1 MRTSREAA
9 CLRPTMKCYRTL
21 PPGRTMKLRLDV
33 TGIYHMFYVAIKFRW
48 LNIKLLPIFFL
59 EFRLGSVLVSGK
71 ERRMVINSV
80 LMRNYRGI
88 YNSNPTHGIT
98 LLVDQNWVEVIQP
111 SLAYK
116 LMFSDMSYFSF
127 IHHHTN

>member
-1 MRTSREAA
+1 
-9 CLRPTMKCYRTL
+9 
-21 PPGRTMKLRLDV
+21 MKLRLDV